1 MTKMLRDQVAVVT
14 GAAGGLGSEICRV
27 FEEEGARVVR
37 VDIQGED
44 CLHADVA
51 TADGNRRMIEEA
63 IARHRRLD
71 TLVLNAG
78 DQSVAPISAFPE
90 VTWDLL
96 MNVMVKSAFLAIKC
110 AWPYLTERP
119 GGRIIATGSTLSL
132 IGAPGKVAYVA
143 AKHGLLG
150 VIKVAALEGAAAGL
164 TANVVAPGWMN
175 TSLLERQLDD
185 LMHLKG
191 MTRDEVL
198 DSLKREQAA
207 DRFVEPREVADAI
220 AFLASPRASGITG
233 SCIPVDLGDLCS

>member
-1 MTKMLRDQVAVVT
+1 MT

-78 DQSVAPISAFPE
+78 DQSVAPISDFPE
-90 VTWDLL
+90 KRGTQL
-96 MNVMVKSAFLAIKC
+96 MNVMVKSAFLAVKC

-132 IGAPGKVAYVA
+132 IGAPGRLRTWRRSTDCSASSR
-143 AKHGLLG
+143 LRR
-150 VIKVAALEGAAAGL
+150 LEGAAAGL

-207 DRFVEPREVADAI
+207 DRFVEPREVADTI